1 MYTFLATLVFVAGV
15 FMLLG
20 VFRVLRIHGFGAIFY
35 PPLFIFVFY
44 LGFFVFP
51 SALAL
56 AFQDSLT
63 YRYVPDGYSIES
75 WIAAELYA
83 FFFVVLSASI
93 ALKTFGI
100 AAFLRL
106 HEGVFDRIR
115 TAMTTPG
122 RVLYFLVF
130 YVLPIASLLFA
141 VLKFGGSNYEDYM
154 LNRTASRKG
163 LGYLLMPSLWFG
175 ITLTAIFLRDV
186 LIRRRY
192 KALVWLALGIIG
204 FTWVNLYLG
213 SKSRG
218 LIVIAYC
225 ILVGFF
231 FYSAKNRVNLR
242 KIVLSACLIVGI
254 SYAGLRF
261 GDIRE
266 SVTRGVDI
274 STIDTRADVDSLFSK
289 FNAFGAIENTVW
301 LFEYMK
307 ADQVSYGAT
316 FASILTGPIPR
327 AFWPEK
333 PVGGGPQLR
342 NMISPGSYD
351 IVEGERLT
359 SYSPG
364 VIAESYMNFWL
375 FGLILVGPVFG
386 IGLGLYAKLLK
397 SVTSVLGVVVW
408 VVCLFKLGYIL
419 TGEVLATISSLF
431 QIVVAVALLSLG
443 ARLLGFGVYRR
454 A

>member
-1 MYTFLATLVFVAGV
+1 MYIFLATLVFVAGV
-15 FMLLG
+15 FMSMG
-20 VFRVLRIHGFGAIFY
+20 VLRALRIHGFGVIFY

-63 YRYVPDGYSIES
+63 YRYVPEGYSVQS
-75 WIAAELYA
+75 WVAAELYA
-83 FFFVVLSASI
+83 FFFVSLSASI
-93 ALKTFGI
+93 AMKTFGLG
-100 AAFLRL
+100 AFLRL
-106 HEGVFDRIR
+106 HERAFNRIR
-115 TAMTTPG
+115 TALTPPG
-122 RVLYFLVF
+122 RLLYFTVF
-130 YVLPIASLLFA
+130 YVLPMASLLFA
-141 VLKFGGSNYEDYM
+141 VLKFGGSNYDDYM

-175 ITLTAIFLRDV
+175 ITLTVIFLRDV
-186 LIRRRY
+186 LIRRKY
-192 KALVWLALGIIG
+192 MSLIWLALGIAG
-204 FTWVNLYLG
+204 FTLVNLYLG

-218 LIVIAYC
+218 LIVVAYC

-231 FYSAKNRVNLR
+231 FYSAKSRVNLR
-242 KIVLSACLIVGI
+242 KILLSVCLVVGI
-254 SYAGLRF
+254 SYVGLRF

-301 LFEYMK
+301 LFEYME

-316 FASILTGPIPR
+316 FASILAGPIPR

-351 IVEGERLT
+351 IVKGERLT

-364 VIAESYMNFWL
+364 IIAESYMNFWI
-375 FGLILVGPVFG
+375 FGLVLVAPVFG

-397 SVTSVLGVVVW
+397 STTSVLGIVVW

-431 QIVVAVALLSLG
+431 QIAVAVAILSLS
-443 ARLLGFGVYRR
+443 AKLLRFEIFRR